1 MLSEIEELKVY
12 AHGGEDIVI
21 EKKMAPAAAK
31 TEEKG
36 GLSMGPMVT
45 SGWESKDYS
54 APAKETVSLV
64 GKSTGMPMAT
74 SRGFVLQT
82 ARVGQ
87 MKLEAPLRSILRQK
101 ATRGTSF
108 VHLD

>member
-1 MLSEIEELKVY
+1 MLSEMEELKVY
-12 AHGGEDIVI
+12 SQAGDDIVI
-21 EKKMAPAAAK
+21 EKK

-54 APAKETVSLV
+54 APTQETVSLV

-74 SRGFVLQT
+74 SGGFVPQ
-82 ARVGQ
+82 AVVVGQ
-87 MKLEAPLRSILRQK
+87 MNLETPP
-101 ATRGTSF
+101 
-108 VHLD
+108 